1 MARAS
6 HNWRRL
12 SCATG
17 TALEPADAPARAR
30 MTQWVSAYID
40 YLYPTIVRGLIVP
53 RLVFPMRG
61 VPVDEDAL
69 RENLPAVDSQLAA
82 VDGVL
87 AESPFLAGAAAS
99 IADLFLAPLVAYLP
113 AMPEGEAALGK
124 CPNINAWSERMAARE
139 SFSATQPQLAA

>member
-1 MARAS
+1 
-6 HNWRRL
+6 
-12 SCATG
+12 
-17 TALEPADAPARAR
+17 

-124 CPNINAWSERMAARE
+124 CPNTNAWSERMAARE